1 MDSSVLQLLFHIYR
15 YLLLLLFW
23 QESFEIR
30 ASHLQNRPPSNL
42 ATLPVQFALV
52 ILEMDYLPGLA
63 SNQDPLISVFQGA
76 RITVI
81 EPQTL
86 SQRPLQ

>member
-1 MDSSVLQLLFHIYR
+1 MPLCSTH
-15 YLLLLLFW
+15 
-23 QESFEIR
+23 
-30 ASHLQNRPPSNL
+30 AL
-42 ATLPVQFALV
+42 AKQVIETLPVQFALV